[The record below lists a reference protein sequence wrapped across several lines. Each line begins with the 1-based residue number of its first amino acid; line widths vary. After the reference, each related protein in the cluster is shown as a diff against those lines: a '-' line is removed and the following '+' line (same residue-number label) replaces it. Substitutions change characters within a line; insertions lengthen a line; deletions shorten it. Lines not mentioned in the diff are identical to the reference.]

1 MSVPPSR
8 VQRCVGRYSLWHD
21 DYDASPDGSPNRPS
35 DRDGWGGLA
44 LNSVNFCIAT
54 TGPIGT
60 DRGINQRQLRAGW
73 AVHLPSVTLA
83 VQW

>member
-1 MSVPPSR
+1 VT
-8 VQRCVGRYSLWHD
+8 V
-21 DYDASPDGSPNRPS
+21 
-35 DRDGWGGLA
+35 GGLA

-60 DRGINQRQLRAGW
+60 DRGIDQRQLRAGW

-83 VQW
+83 VEVVTFISEVINGLSNAATFSYGCCRSGVLNCLHR